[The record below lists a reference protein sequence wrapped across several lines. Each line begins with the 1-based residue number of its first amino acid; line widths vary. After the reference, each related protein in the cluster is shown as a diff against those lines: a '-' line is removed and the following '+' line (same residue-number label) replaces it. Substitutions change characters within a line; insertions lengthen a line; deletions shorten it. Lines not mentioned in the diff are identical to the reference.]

1 MLMVDNNQFQRLKEK
16 FQAATVDEK
25 IDLYVTTEG
34 LTQNQYKELLRVF
47 PLDQISKLEEAL

>member
-1 MLMVDNNQFQRLKEK
+1 VLMVDNNQFQRLKEK

>member
-1 MLMVDNNQFQRLKEK
+1 MDNNQFQRLKEK